1 MTDLILKE
9 RKERAVKILRVLHEL
24 FPQAR
29 TELNY
34 SNPWELL
41 VAVQFSAQSTDVQVN
56 KVTQSLFKKYPR
68 FEDYLK
74 AKPEEFEKDIS
85 SVNFYRNKARNILAC
100 AKQLADRGQQT
111 ADSLHGGV
119 NLPDTME
126 ELLKLPGVARK
137 TANVLLANLFNR
149 AEGIVV
155 DTHVIRLA
163 QKFDLTDNKDAVK
176 IERDLMEIVPKEEWI
191 FFGNAL
197 VWYGRRVCK
206 AREHECEEHQL
217 TKIFPAAAKRWS
229 KG

>member
-41 VAVQFSAQSTDVQVN
+41 VAVELSAQSTDVQVN
-56 KVTQSLFKKYPR
+56 KVTESLFKKYPR

-85 SVNFYRNKARNILAC
+85 SVNFYRNKAKNIFAS
-100 AKQLADRGQQT
+100 AKLLSQIANRKVQNYGKIIP
-111 ADSLHGGV
+111 DS
-119 NLPDTME
+119 ME

-155 DTHVIRLA
+155 DTHVIRLS
-163 QKFDLTDNKDAVK
+163 QKFDLTDHKDTVK
-176 IERDLMEIVPKEEWI
+176 IERDLMEIVPKNEWI

-206 AREHECEEHQL
+206 AREHECGEHQL
-217 TKIFPAAAKRWS
+217 TKIFPVAAKRWP
-229 KG
+229 KR